1 MKKTYLH
8 DGVYVQFDGERI
20 ILSTEKVPTNVIQLD
35 RDQIAML
42 QEYARVV
49 YALAKVIRP
58 ASEASI

>member
-1 MKKTYLH
+1 VKKTYLH

-58 ASEASI
+58 ASEAST